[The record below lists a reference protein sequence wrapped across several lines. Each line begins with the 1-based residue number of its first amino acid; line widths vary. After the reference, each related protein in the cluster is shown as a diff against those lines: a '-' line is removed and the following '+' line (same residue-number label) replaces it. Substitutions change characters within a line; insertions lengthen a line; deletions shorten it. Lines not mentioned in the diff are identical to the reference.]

1 MKNLV
6 KKIVLSG
13 VAAVILSGCFE
24 SADYEIKKPT
34 EKEIENL
41 KVEISSS
48 SLTKNRLNQML
59 QKRNEMVF
67 SENGLAGL
75 FDVFFD
81 NYVKQN
87 PYDQNLINEEI
98 KKQDENFMKL
108 KLEYKAFISD
118 IQNKDL
124 VELTKTK
131 TQLKFIGNQFP
142 IINDWNSKIN
152 AEIERRNK
160 EKK

>member
-13 VAAVILSGCFE
+13 VVAVILSGCFE
-24 SADYEIKKPT
+24 SADYEIKKAT

-67 SENGLAGL
+67 AENGLTGL

-87 PYDQNLINEEI
+87 PYDQNFINEEI

-108 KLEYKAFISD
+108 KLEYKTFISD

-131 TQLKFIGNQFP
+131 TQLRFIGTKFP
-142 IINDWNSKIN
+142 MINDWNSKIN